1 MVKDENAGVSNPGET
16 GTKIPLCPSHKH
28 PSRACFLLDGMA
40 AQQTEAQPVRGE
52 RCHAIVFERQPG
64 AVSLLFV
71 WLDKINDKRIYC
83 IESLITFW
91 VIKSDFLLS
100 VSNFCL
106 IGDENFIW

>member
-1 MVKDENAGVSNPGET
+1 MVEDENAGVSNPGET

-52 RCHAIVFERQPG
+52 RCHAIVFEGQPG

-71 WLDKINDKRIYC
+71 WLDKK
-83 IESLITFW
+83 
-91 VIKSDFLLS
+91 FLFS
-100 VSNFCL
+100 VSVFCL